1 MLQALFAVPV
11 LVTELGISERER
23 SVLRERA
30 LAAYRANNT
39 NGKPWSRANRES
51 LAVQEPV
58 FEALFAIVSRAAE
71 VAFGVHVASI
81 TGRELVQLDGDFVP
95 PHVEPSALSA
105 IYWIDAAASPDH
117 ASGNHNG
124 SLVLQSPVGP
134 FGTKVLPIEER
145 ARFIDPMPDRL
156 LVFPSH
162 LVHFG
167 HVYRAPKPSVEVHFE
182 MEIA

>member
-23 SVLRERA
+23 SVLCERA

-51 LAVQEPV
+51 LSVQEPV
-58 FEALFAIVSRAAE
+58 FEALFAMVSRVAE
-71 VAFGVHVASI
+71 VAFGVHIASI
-81 TGRELVQLDGDFVP
+81 TGRELVQFDGDFVP

-105 IYWIDAAASPDH
+105 IYWIDGDAHPDPERGEH
-117 ASGNHNG
+117 DGA
-124 SLVLQSPVGP
+124 LVLQSPIGP
-134 FGTKVLPIEER
+134 YGSKALPGEKRVSMIN
-145 ARFIDPMPDRL
+145 PQPDLL

-162 LVHFG
+162 LLHFG
-167 HVYRAPKPSVEVHFE
+167 HVYLGERPSVEIHIE
-182 MEIA
+182 MEVL

>member
-23 SVLRERA
+23 SVLRECA

-51 LAVQEPV
+51 LSVQEPV
-58 FEALFAIVSRAAE
+58 FEALFAMVSRVAE

-81 TGRELVQLDGDFVP
+81 TGRELVQFDGDFVP

-105 IYWIDAAASPDH
+105 IYWIDTASTPDH
-117 ASGNHNG
+117 ARGDHNG

-134 FGTKVLPIEER
+134 FGTKGLPIEER
-145 ARFIDPMPDRL
+145 VRFIDPKPDQL
-156 LVFPSH
+156 LIFPSH

-167 HVYRAPKPSVEVHFE
+167 HVYRSEKPSVEIHFE